1 MLKNKKDI
9 IWILLPIPGWKKV
22 LLYELLLITRVYIF
36 IKNSNPRF
44 PHFFNVKH
52 QNRREWYNL
61 ITHHEVVYNHLPGK
75 SHRIFEFLW
84 VNTMEN
90 NFVVCK
96 STWRQKQRRQ
106 KKKQQMRAS
115 TSPSKCIGT
124 DSSSTVAASI
134 EKRPAASLTNV
145 IILVSAPG
153 ISNPSRRTPIRRLEM
168 SPVSYTWEK

>member
-1 MLKNKKDI
+1 MLKNKKNI

-106 KKKQQMRAS
+106 KKKTTNESKHLTIKMHWHRQLFNSGRKHWETAS
-115 TSPSKCIGT
+115 GFFDKCHYPCVSSRHLKPFSK
-124 DSSSTVAASI
+124 DSDT
-134 EKRPAASLTNV
+134 
-145 IILVSAPG
+145 
-153 ISNPSRRTPIRRLEM
+153 
-168 SPVSYTWEK
+168 